1 MSSFQQCSV
10 ILCDNDCC
18 AFKELQ
24 ALQSLEVG
32 ITFLWHCV
40 TEFICVTAVDNDL
53 MTPSFKLK
61 RPQLQKHYQKQIDE
75 MYKEAKKGM

>member
-1 MSSFQQCSV
+1 MMHVHFPAQHCNV
-10 ILCDNDCC
+10 ILSVNPCC
-18 AFKELQ
+18 ALKELQ
-24 ALQSLEVG
+24 AMQNL
-32 ITFLWHCV
+32 TFG
-40 TEFICVTAVDNDL
+40 TAVDNDL

>member
-10 ILCDNDCC
+10 ILYDNDCC

-32 ITFLWHCV
+32 ITLLWHCF
-40 TEFICVTAVDNDL
+40 TELYVLLQWT
-53 MTPSFKLK
+53 MT
-61 RPQLQKHYQKQIDE
+61 
-75 MYKEAKKGM
+75 